1 MSMKHEILST
11 ALLFVLAV
19 GCTNRGKQE
28 KGAAT
33 TESTQARSR
42 VQARWRSRQRK
53 QRWEVRSH
61 QAQDDRGFYEAM
73 TMSYPVPE
81 TSDLEKVHP
90 GDHITATVYHD
101 PLNNRFW
108 VGNMQVETGTH
119 L

>member
-1 MSMKHEILST
+1 VLPPSVRCKIYWCCADLRKDGKSAVIKHKTIE
-11 ALLFVLAV
+11 
-19 GCTNRGKQE
+19 
-28 KGAAT
+28 
-33 TESTQARSR
+33 
-42 VQARWRSRQRK
+42 
-53 QRWEVRSH
+53 
-61 QAQDDRGFYEAM
+61 GFMEAM
-73 TMSYPVPE
+73 TMSYPAAE